1 MNTFSRLEA
10 LQTED
15 FRLLCFYAYMLAQT
29 DTESLLAG
37 TDMSH
42 KITAS
47 ELLKMIGN
55 E

>member
-29 DTESLLAG
+29 DTESLRKKF
-37 TDMSH
+37 T
-42 KITAS
+42 KISTYKRS
-47 ELLKMIGN
+47 LCQ
-55 E
+55 